1 MFTCGIEILNPRFV
15 SDSQYDSTPQITTS
29 ISQGNPGF
37 GFSTPAEII
46 TLSTNKAY
54 TKSKISF
61 FSGLCQEKLQS
72 DAHVSRIVI
81 MFVIVIRKSNPMA
94 VILHPAK

>member
-15 SDSQYDSTPQITTS
+15 SDSQYDRTPQITTS
-29 ISQGNPGF
+29 ISQRNPGF
-37 GFSTPAEII
+37 GFSTPSEKI
-46 TLSTNKAY
+46 TSTNKAY
-54 TKSKISF
+54 IKSKISF

-72 DAHVSRIVI
+72 DAQVSRIVI
-81 MFVIVIRKSNPMA
+81 MFVIVMRKSNPMA